1 MNFQTLQENLRVKLW
16 ERIKMGQITG
26 SSLAEQAGFKQAHVS
41 NFLYRKRGLSVKGLD
56 RLLEA
61 QHLSV
66 LDLLDPVEISK
77 HALILPSSDR
87 EFDNVVVT
95 ELSIA
100 ATEAQIMNMHV
111 KEVLKVPRSFLQE
124 IKEEPE
130 STRRT
135 WERFVAV
142 RADGQDAM
150 SMYPRLRPGATVLLD
165 RHYNS
170 PSPYRA
176 GERNIYAI
184 HTKHASTIRYVEIS
198 GSIMLLRP
206 HNRSVP
212 VQVVPMNAGMTPA
225 DYIVGRVCHVGSEA

>member
-1 MNFQTLQENLRVKLW
+1 MNFQKLQEHLRVKLW
-16 ERIKMGQITG
+16 ERIKIGQITG
-26 SSLAEQAGFKQAHVS
+26 SSLAEQAGFRQAHIS
-41 NFLYRKRGLSVKGLD
+41 NFLHRKRGLSVKGLD

-66 LDLLDPVEISK
+66 MDLLDPIEISR
-77 HALILPSSDR
+77 HALVLPSSDR

-100 ATEAQIMNMHV
+100 ATEARIMNMHV

-130 STRRT
+130 SSRRT

-142 RADGQDAM
+142 RADGQDAI

-165 RHYNS
+165 RHYNT

-176 GERNIYAI
+176 GKRNIYAI
-184 HTKHASTIRYVEIS
+184 HTNHTSTIRYVEVS

-212 VQVVPMNAGMTPA
+212 VQVVSMNAGMTPA
-225 DYIVGRVCHVGSEA
+225 DYIVGRVCLVGSEA

>member
-1 MNFQTLQENLRVKLW
+1 MNFQALQENLRVKLW
-16 ERIKMGQITG
+16 ERIKIGQITG
-26 SSLAEQAGFKQAHVS
+26 SILADQTGFKQAHIS
-41 NFLYRKRGLSVKGLD
+41 NFLRRKRGLSVKGLD

-77 HALILPSSDR
+77 HALVLPSSDR
-87 EFDNVVVT
+87 EFDDVVVT

-100 ATEAQIMNMHV
+100 ATHAQIMNMHV
-111 KEVLKVPRSFLQE
+111 KEVLKVPRSFLQD

-184 HTKHASTIRYVEIS
+184 HAQHASTIRYVEIS

-206 HNRSVP
+206 HNRSVA